1 MSTYMKTT
9 FAAGG
14 RRGGGGGGGGGCA
27 SFHFT
32 VPDVTM
38 LTSKANTP
46 QKTANTTLY

>member
-14 RRGGGGGGGGGCA
+14 GRGEGGCA